1 MTGAL
6 PYQVLALGA
15 SADAVDAALAV
26 VGRLPGDFP
35 LPVAVSCE
43 RDPDE
48 RDALLGRLQAASRLP
63 VHEPDDKEDLEGGHV
78 YLAPAGY
85 HLVLE
90 KGAVALARDPQP
102 LPPSAGPLFE
112 SAADTY
118 GAGAATVLLF
128 GAAAPPGC
136 AEALQ
141 LVRERGG
148 LALMCG
154 GGNIPD
160 VLEELRAQPGRKDE
174 SGRRD

>member
-1 MTGAL
+1 
-6 PYQVLALGA
+6 VI
-15 SADAVDAALAV
+15 
-26 VGRLPGDFP
+26 GRLPGDFP
-35 LPVAVSCE
+35 LPVALSCE
-43 RDPDE
+43 RSADE

-63 VHEPDDKEDLEGGHV
+63 VNEPDDKDDLEDGHV
-78 YLAPAGY
+78 YLSPAGY

-90 KGAVALARDPQP
+90 RGAVALARDPQP
-102 LPPSAGPLFE
+102 APPSPGPLFE

-128 GAAAPPGC
+128 GAAAPVGS

-154 GGNIPD
+154 GGSIPD
-160 VLEELRAQPGRKDE
+160 VLEELRAQPGRMDE
-174 SGRRD
+174 LGRRD